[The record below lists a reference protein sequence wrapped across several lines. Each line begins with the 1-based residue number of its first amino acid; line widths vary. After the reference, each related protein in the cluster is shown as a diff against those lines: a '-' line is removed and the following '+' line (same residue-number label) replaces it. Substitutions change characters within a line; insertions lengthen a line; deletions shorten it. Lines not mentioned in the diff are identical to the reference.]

1 MKRFLRMICLVL
13 VFATVCSTTAF
24 ATEKPTPRASNF
36 FAGSSAYF
44 WNVSSNQ
51 YQIWFDVT
59 AKTGMS
65 ELGASR
71 IVVERSTDLIN
82 WTPVCTYDKAYYPQM
97 TVTSSTSTR
106 VGYTNYVTYYPSS
119 GYAYS
124 ATVTLYARNSS
135 GTAEMDTYTA
145 ILDLR

>member
-13 VFATVCSTTAF
+13 IFATLCSTA
-24 ATEKPTPRASNF
+24 AMAAEQPAPRASYY
-36 FAGSSAYF
+36 FAASSAYF
-44 WNVSSNQ
+44 WHVSGNQ

-59 AKTGMS
+59 SKGIMN
-65 ELGASR
+65 ELGVSR
-71 IVVERSTDLIN
+71 IVVERSTDLVN
-82 WTPVCTYDKAYYPQM
+82 WTTVCTYTKNYYPQM
-97 TVTSSTSTR
+97 TTTAGVSR
-106 VGYTNYVTYYPSS
+106 YTNYVTYYPAD

-135 GTAEMDTYTA
+135 GYGEADTYTS

>member
-13 VFATVCSTTAF
+13 VFATLCSTTAF
-24 ATEKPTPRASNF
+24 AAEKPTPRASNF
-36 FAGSSAYF
+36 FASYSVYF

-59 AKTGMS
+59 AKGGMN
-65 ELGASR
+65 ELGASK
-71 IVVERSTDLIN
+71 IVVERSTDLVN
-82 WTPVCTYDKAYYPQM
+82 WTPVRTYNKSDYTQM
-97 TVTSSTSTR
+97 TTKQTTAS
-106 VGYTNYVTYYPSS
+106 YANYVTYYPSS